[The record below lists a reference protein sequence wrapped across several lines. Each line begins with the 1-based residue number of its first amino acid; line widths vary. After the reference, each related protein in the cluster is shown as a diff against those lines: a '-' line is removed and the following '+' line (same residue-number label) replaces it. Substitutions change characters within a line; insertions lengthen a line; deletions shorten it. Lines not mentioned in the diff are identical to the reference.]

1 MFMGS
6 SDLMP
11 RNLKAR
17 VEVLYPVLDKDLMR
31 RIRDK
36 ILLIHFADNVKARLL
51 LPDGTYVY
59 VLKDGRKPLRSQEW
73 FIENRGIWHD

>member
-1 MFMGS
+1 
-6 SDLMP
+6 
-11 RNLKAR
+11 
-17 VEVLYPVLDKDLMR
+17 MR